1 MEEKGVEKAKPLT
14 EAEEAVDFTADRAC
28 LHGQHEQDQVLERK
42 ATVTGKVPTGMK
54 DKIVRM
60 FFHSVDSTKE

>member
-1 MEEKGVEKAKPLT
+1 M
-14 EAEEAVDFTADRAC
+14 DN
-28 LHGQHEQDQVLERK
+28 HEQDQVLERK

-60 FFHSVDSTKE
+60 FFHSVDSAKE